1 MKKIFL
7 SLLYFF
13 VLASNLSAQ
22 KISFNNSKYSNI
34 ESTNDYVLLNNK
46 TPYNP
51 SVPFFTRMKPSAE
64 AEYEP
69 EFYGMS
75 MQKLYFA
82 SSTKIYSV
90 IELLKVDTEK
100 LTVDNTKYYST
111 TPYVSVYALNDEESW
126 NTSNKKDG
134 NEIQETQQIFVF
146 DTEAQA
152 QKFVEELKL
161 FVKVS
166 QLYRQ
171 ETWKLKQQPGFKADA
186 NTAENSKK
194 RIKLLEQVEALIA
207 GKKYTQLE
215 VILIGEKYEQYSQN
229 ISNLIE
235 HDTKS
240 EKYIPKKDAPKDAP
254 KQIYDN
260 LAKMKAIR
268 KSFETKY
275 KTFKENFYPEMVRN
289 DWYMKDRLNI
299 VNRKGGLLEDFP
311 ATLAEYETI
320 VAKIQGEKQQAN
332 KSVENANATD
342 VSGNSPLMNA
352 IKTRDLEKVKSLIKS
367 KADVKYK
374 NPKTNTSVLK
384 YAFEVKDI
392 PIVKEI
398 MEYEDIKTEF
408 KYSSY
413 GQSKVYH
420 EEVLYVIEKNDAE
433 LYKLFET
440 RQGAY
445 QQVKPDYTDKDGNY
459 PFMMAYNLG
468 NSQQAEMIFRFSGE
482 KNSETQRQK
491 DGYTL
496 LMMAIEKNDMAFALK
511 IMSSSGINLMN
522 NDGYTPLMMAAER
535 GQKEVV
541 EAILGKDVFTKNS
554 SGEWVAKSYD
564 PNFVSD
570 KGKMKG
576 RKATDVAKNKEI
588 KKLLTKK

>member
-1 MKKIFL
+1 ML
-7 SLLYFF
+7 SFF
-13 VLASNLSAQ
+13 VLVSNLSAQ
-22 KISFNNSKYSNI
+22 KISFNNSRFSEI

-46 TPYNP
+46 IPYNDN
-51 SVPFFTRMKPSAE
+51 VPFFTRMKPSAE

-75 MQKLYFA
+75 MQKLYYA
-82 SSTKIYSV
+82 SSTRIYAV

-100 LTVDNTKYYST
+100 LSVDNTKYWSK
-111 TPYVSVYALNDEESW
+111 TPYVRVYALNDEESW

-134 NEIQETQQIFVF
+134 NEIQETQEIFVF

-152 QKFVEELKL
+152 QKFIEELKT

-171 ETWKLKQQPGFKADA
+171 EAWKLKQQPGFKADA

-194 RIKLLEQVEALIA
+194 RIKLLEQIEALIA

-215 VILIGEKYEQYSQN
+215 VILVGEKYEQYSQN

-235 HDTKS
+235 HDMNS
-240 EKYIPKKDAPKDAP
+240 GKYIPKKDAPKDAP

-260 LAKMKAIR
+260 FAKMKAIR
-268 KSFETKY
+268 KSFEAKY

-289 DWYMKDRLNI
+289 DWYMEDRLNI

-311 ATLAEYETI
+311 ATLAEYEAI

-342 VSGNSPLMNA
+342 VYGNSPLMNA
-352 IKTRDLEKVKSLIKS
+352 IKTKDLEKVKSLIKS

-413 GQSKVYH
+413 GGSKVYH
-420 EEVLYVIEKNDAE
+420 EEVMYVIEKNDAE

-482 KNSETQRQK
+482 NNPEKQRQK

-496 LMMAIEKNDMAFALK
+496 LMMAIEKNDIAFALK
-511 IMSSSGINLMN
+511 IMLPNGINLMN

-576 RKATDVAKNKEI
+576 KKAIDVAKNKEI